1 MKSKTHP
8 SLLFAAGLTSL
19 AASATSSAAD
29 YTWGGGTSTWT
40 DTSATGWNGGPPIAG
55 DTATING
62 GLVNFAGNDTFGSA
76 GTTTSASIILNGGTL
91 ASNGFFTTIWN
102 LNLKGGTLLANGG
115 YSATFPAFQLAGT
128 VTVGGSQASTIVT
141 TTEINAY
148 NQINIGG
155 AGSPTLT
162 FNDADVTGNANPDLT
177 INATLQNSNLSYHF
191 VSAGS
196 QFRAGSGYWVFRG
209 SPNFNVLPPRPSS
222 SKMP

>member
-76 GTTTSASIILNGGTL
+76 GTTTSA
-91 ASNGFFTTIWN
+91 
-102 LNLKGGTLLANGG
+102 
-115 YSATFPAFQLAGT
+115 
-128 VTVGGSQASTIVT
+128 
-141 TTEINAY
+141 
-148 NQINIGG
+148 
-155 AGSPTLT
+155 
-162 FNDADVTGNANPDLT
+162 NANPDLT
-177 INATLQNSNLSYHF
+177 INATLQNSNLSDHF
-191 VSAGS
+191 ASAGR

-209 SPNFNVLPPRPSS
+209 SPNFNVLPPRPNS